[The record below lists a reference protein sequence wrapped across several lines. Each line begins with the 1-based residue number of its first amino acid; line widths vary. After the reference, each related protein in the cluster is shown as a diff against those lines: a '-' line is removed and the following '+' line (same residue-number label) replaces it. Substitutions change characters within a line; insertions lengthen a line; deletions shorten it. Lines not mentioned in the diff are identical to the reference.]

1 MVKLERKKSIL
12 LSAEELFAE
21 KGFFS
26 TSVADIIKHAG
37 IARGTFYLYFDSKK
51 TIFDALL
58 DDLLASVNH
67 AIKRIDIHASP
78 DPLTQLKDNIMR
90 IATLLNERRNLTK
103 ILLTY
108 ATGIDEDSDKKIR
121 FFYQEILKLIESA
134 LTLGTEMA
142 ILRPCKAKLVA
153 ACILGSIKEVAYSFI
168 NMTNPIDDI
177 EVVVDEI
184 IQFALVGLL
193 IH

>member
-1 MVKLERKKSIL
+1 MIKLERKNSIL
-12 LSAEELFAE
+12 LSAEEVFAE

-51 TIFDALL
+51 TIFDTLL

-67 AIKRIDIHASP
+67 AIKRIDINASP
-78 DPLTQLKDNIMR
+78 DPLSQLKNNIMR
-90 IATLLNERRNLTK
+90 IATLLNERRNLAK

-108 ATGIDEDSDKKIR
+108 ATGIDEDSDRKIR
-121 FFYQEILKLIESA
+121 SFYREILKLIESA
-134 LTLGTEMA
+134 LILGTEMA
-142 ILRPCKAKLVA
+142 ILRPCKAKIVA
-153 ACILGSIKEVAYSFI
+153 ACILGSIKEVAHSFI
-168 NMTNPIDDI
+168 NMTNPVDDI